1 MLLARSCRSSVCR
14 LADRL
19 NDILR
24 VIQRTFR
31 SNESNSY
38 IIRLETI
45 PELRSTFLNLL
56 DGIAERYVVEDCG
69 DDHEICQSHR
79 APAG

>member
-1 MLLARSCRSSVCR
+1 MLIARSCRSSVCR

-24 VIQRTFR
+24 VIPRMFR

-38 IIRLETI
+38 IRRLETI

-56 DGIAERYVVEDCG
+56 DGITERYVVEDCG
-69 DDHEICQSHR
+69 DDHELCRSNR
-79 APAG
+79 APAA